1 MTNISEQIIADL
13 LLEHTGQE
21 LTDSRRWR
29 IGSALSGLFRERG
42 LDNLEQLVVLL
53 SEQRNDVLAKET
65 VDALLNNETYFFRDK
80 PMFEQLENEVLPRIA
95 KQNEDR
101 KRISIWSAGCSTG
114 QEALTLAMMFVD
126 QPMRWKG
133 WKIDILATDV
143 SNKAIKAAR
152 DATYTQFEIQ
162 RGLGVGQ
169 MLDHF
174 EETSK
179 GWQPDRTIH
188 EMVTFQ
194 QHNILEPMTRATRF
208 DLVLCRNVLLYF
220 CADTRRRAFDRLAEA
235 MAPGGWLMLGA
246 GETSVGH
253 TDAFIPARKLPGLY
267 RPFGTTD
274 ANDEREGMSLA
285 ASR

>member
-1 MTNISEQIIADL
+1 MTNLSEQIIADL
-13 LLEHTGQE
+13 LLEYTGQE

-42 LDNLEQLVVLL
+42 LDNVEQLVVLL
-53 SEQRNDVLAKET
+53 SEQRDNVLAKET

-80 PMFEQLENEVLPRIA
+80 PMFDQLENDVLPRIA
-95 KQNEDR
+95 KQNEKQ

-114 QEALTLAMMFVD
+114 QEALTLAMMFAD

-133 WKIDILATDV
+133 WTIDILATDV

-152 DATYTQFEIQ
+152 NARYTQFEIQ

-169 MLDHF
+169 MLQHF
-174 EETSK
+174 EETSQ
-179 GWQPDRTIH
+179 GWQPDRAIRD
-188 EMVTFQ
+188 MITFQ
-194 QHNILEPMTRATRF
+194 QHNILEPMVRATRF

-220 CADTRRRAFDRLAEA
+220 CADTRRRAFDRLVEA
-235 MAPGGWLMLGA
+235 MAPDGWLMLGA

-267 RPFGTTD
+267 RPFEAAEATEEQEGT
-274 ANDEREGMSLA
+274 NLA
-285 ASR
+285 AAR